1 MVDQKNEAM
10 KFTSSGKITNTVDAK
25 GSIVSD
31 HHCKNNRTFGEELYR
46 IENNWT
52 KKSGKGLKFQ

>member
-1 MVDQKNEAM
+1 MVENREAM
-10 KFTSSGKITNTVDAK
+10 KFTNSGKITNIVEAK

-31 HHCKNNRTFGEELYR
+31 HHCNNSRTFGEELYR

-52 KKSGKGLKFQ
+52 KKSGKGLKFR